1 MHAGPALFTSFTIAL
16 VAAFIGGYVARKL
29 KLPTMVGY
37 LLAGMAIG
45 PFTPG
50 FVGDVADIGQ
60 LAEMGVVFMM
70 FGVGLHFS
78 LKDLWQVRQVAI
90 PGAILQIAIATG
102 LGLLLTLSWGWSM
115 SAGLVMGMAISV
127 ASTVVLLR
135 GLMDHGLLNTSHGQ
149 VAVGWLVFED
159 IATVIILVLL
169 PAFFGS
175 EGGNI
180 WASAGLALLKTAIF
194 VALML
199 LIGIRFMPWLLT
211 RIAHTRSRELFI
223 LAVVA
228 LALGTAL
235 GAAEMFGVSLA
246 IGAFLAGVVINESDV
261 SHQVGAEVLPF
272 REVFTVIFFVSVGM
286 LVNPVSLVANAWL
299 VISLTLLIVLGKAI
313 VTFVIGTFLPAPL
326 KTFVV
331 VAAGLSQIGEFSFLV
346 GQSALALGVLTQ
358 DQYGLILAGALISI
372 VLNPFLFDLIPKTEA
387 LLLRLPLLRRI
398 YARHEAVPEPVQQ
411 DFTGHVVVVGYG
423 RVGEHIVELLK
434 HLDVPYLVVEQDA
447 ARASEFQKQGVPTLF
462 GDAANSEIMTHV
474 DLERARALVVT
485 IPDEVAAEAIVV
497 AARDLAPDLPI
508 IARSA
513 TDTGTRRLTQQGA
526 QAVINPALEGGLE
539 VVRHALLALRYPMV
553 QVQQYVDTVRHELY
567 DSTSVLA
574 SDARILNQL
583 VNSVRDMEIAWRQVS
598 AGSPLIGHTIAETNL
613 RAHTGASIVA
623 LVREKKLM
631 ANPKSDTPFH
641 LHDVIALIGEAEQI
655 AAAEQIIGAHV

>member
-286 LVNPVSLVANAWL
+286 LVNPVSLVANAWQ

>member
-286 LVNPVSLVANAWL
+286 LVNPVSLVANAWQ

-598 AGSPLIGHTIAETNL
+598 EGSPLIGHTIAETNL